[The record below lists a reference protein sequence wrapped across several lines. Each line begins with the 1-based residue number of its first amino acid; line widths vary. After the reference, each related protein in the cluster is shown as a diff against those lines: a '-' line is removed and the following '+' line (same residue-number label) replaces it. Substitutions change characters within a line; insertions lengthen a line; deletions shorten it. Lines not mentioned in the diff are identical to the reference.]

1 MKYTYRVYDRPSGK
15 LLAQGSTRE
24 CAEQLGMKH
33 SGFQSAVDRMRD
45 GVIGKFVIEEFGGP
59 QDTEQDRI
67 DLAEQWDRFC
77 EPLRKKYGVKIRRV
91 GDDLTER
98 MGDDGK

>member
-1 MKYTYRVYDRPSGK
+1 MKYTYRVYDRSSGK

-24 CAEQLGMKH
+24 CAEQLGMKQ

-77 EPLRKKYGVKIRRV
+77 EPLRKKYGVKV
-91 GDDLTER
+91 YKAAQGVS
-98 MGDDGK
+98 DDGK